1 MIYEN
6 ILGQEFLMEITGD
19 RLYELL
25 NKAGLQ
31 DVCMAAA

>member
-25 NKAGLQ
+25 NNSGLQ